1 MIFWMKALFDLAHLL
16 KFIGDNEI
24 FYHVPFMINLY
35 TCRKRL
41 AGISFS
47 YIYFDCYNCPISTV
61 TPQIGVSARVAVFLF
76 TIRCYPSTDT
86 LSCYSCSLFFL
97 SVWRHV
103 VHLVNFSQMVDSID
117 LLSHAELIYYSRHS
131 LVNISCYFL
140 RMAGAT

>member
-1 MIFWMKALFDLAHLL
+1 MKAALDLAYLL
-16 KFIGDNEI
+16 KFIGDNGI
-24 FYHVPFMINLY
+24 FYFVPFMINLY